1 MEATNYLQQNALECV
16 FQHLGVQMVRVDKS
30 LHACERRN
38 SKTKLIWQQK
48 TYAINA
54 YSLFL
59 KINDMHWEKPRC
71 KVTRKIPFIPT
82 EQELDALVACMQF
95 TTKAAKTPEEL
106 KSLIEVGFEYV
117 CQKDDLLFFRKR
129 K

>member
-1 MEATNYLQQNALECV
+1 VKDVIAKQSWSGN
-16 FQHLGVQMVRVDKS
+16 R
-30 LHACERRN
+30 RRN
-38 SKTKLIWQQK
+38 
-48 TYAINA
+48 AMNA

-71 KVTRKIPFIPT
+71 KVTRKVPFILT